1 MLSGPKRASVN
12 NLEEIEMTRLRMIL
26 VALAMLCLTGCAVG
40 PGPRIIDR
48 DRFAYTDAISDSWKR
63 QMLLNMVKI
72 RYADAPVFLDVSNII
87 SQQLVEAELHGSL
100 SWNAFL
106 PSDSQAVGG
115 RTKYADR
122 PTITYQP
129 LMGEKFTRS
138 LMTPI
143 RPAAILSLIQ
153 SGSPVDFVFRVC
165 IQSVNGIYNR
175 VGGRIRAHQADP
187 DFYRLISS
195 LRKIQDSMA
204 VGTRIHETEDKK
216 QTTVISFRK
225 KDIDPDIVA
234 EMDAVKK
241 MLGLDPRMQEFKVSY
256 GALPK
261 DDQEI
266 AMLSR
271 SMLEILQELASYI
284 EVPEIHVAEQRAAP
298 TLVDDTDMAGGV
310 PPLVRIQSHGEE
322 PADAFVAIRYR
333 DHWFWIDDRD
343 FKSKKMFS
351 FIMFLFTLAET
362 GTPQP
367 APVLT
372 IPTG

>member
-1 MLSGPKRASVN
+1 MDRINRYRIIFMTLAILCLSG
-12 NLEEIEMTRLRMIL
+12 
-26 VALAMLCLTGCAVG
+26 CATI
-40 PGPRIIDR
+40 GPRTLAR

-72 RYADAPVFLDVSNII
+72 RYADAPIFLEVSSII
-87 SQQLVEAELHGSL
+87 SQQLVEAEFQGSI

-106 PSDSQAVGG
+106 PGDSHAVGG
-115 RTKYADR
+115 RGKYADR

-143 RPAAILSLIQ
+143 RPAAILSLVQ
-153 SGSPVDFVFRVC
+153 SGRPVDHVFRVC
-165 IQSVNGIYNR
+165 IESVNGIYNR
-175 VGGRIRAHQADP
+175 VGGRMRTHQADP
-187 DFYRLISS
+187 DFYRLIAS
-195 LRKIQDSMA
+195 LRKIQNSMA
-204 VGTRIHETEDKK
+204 VGTRIQETKDKK
-216 QTTVISFRK
+216 QVTLMSFRK

-234 EMDAVKK
+234 EMDAVRKI
-241 MLGLDPRMQEFKVSY
+241 LGLNPRLQEFKVSY

-284 EVPEIHVAEQRAAP
+284 EVPDIHVAEQRVAP
-298 TLVDDTDMAGGV
+298 TLVDDTDISGGG
-310 PPLVRIQSHGEE
+310 PPLIRIQSHSGE
-322 PADAFVAIRYR
+322 PADAFVAVQYR

-351 FIMFLFTLAET
+351 FLMFLFTLAET

>member
-1 MLSGPKRASVN
+1 MVF
-12 NLEEIEMTRLRMIL
+12 T
-26 VALAMLCLTGCAVG
+26 ALAMLYLTGCAVG
-40 PGPRIIDR
+40 IGPQTIAR
-48 DRFAYTDAISDSWKR
+48 DRFRYTDAISESWKR

-72 RYADAPVFLDVSNII
+72 RYADAPVFLDVSSII
-87 SQQLVEAELHGSL
+87 SQQLVEAELHGNI
-100 SWNAFL
+100 SWDAFL
-106 PSDSQAVGG
+106 PGDSQTLGG
-115 RTKYADR
+115 RGRYAER

-129 LMGEKFTRS
+129 VMGDKFTRS

-153 SGSPVDFVFRVC
+153 SGRPVDLVFRVC
-165 IQSVNGIYNR
+165 IESVNGIYNR
-175 VGGRIRAHQADP
+175 VGGRIRTHQADP
-187 DFYRLISS
+187 DFYRLIAS

-204 VGTRIHETEDKK
+204 VGTRIHETKDKK
-216 QTTVISFRK
+216 QTTLISFRK

-234 EMDAVKK
+234 EMDRAKRI
-241 MLGLDPRMQEFKVSY
+241 LGLNPDLQEFTVSY
-256 GALPK
+256 GALPQ

-284 EVPEIHVAEQRAAP
+284 DIPEIHVAEQRAAP
-298 TLVDDTDMAGGV
+298 TLVDDKDMAADV
-310 PPLVRIQSHGEE
+310 PPLIRIRSDIEKST
-322 PADAFVAIRYR
+322 DAFVAVKYR

-343 FKSKKMFS
+343 FASKKMFS
-351 FIMFLFTLAET
+351 FLMFLFTLAET
-362 GTPQP
+362 GMPQQ

>member
-1 MLSGPKRASVN
+1 
-12 NLEEIEMTRLRMIL
+12 
-26 VALAMLCLTGCAVG
+26 
-40 PGPRIIDR
+40 
-48 DRFAYTDAISDSWKR
+48 
-63 QMLLNMVKI
+63 MLLNMVKI
-72 RYADAPVFLDVSNII
+72 RYADAPIFLDVSSII
-87 SQQLVEAELHGSL
+87 SQQLVEAEFHGSL

-106 PSDSQAVGG
+106 PTDSQTVGG
-115 RTKYADR
+115 RGKYADR

-143 RPAAILSLIQ
+143 RPAAILSLVQ
-153 SGSPVDFVFRVC
+153 SGRPVDIVFRVC
-165 IQSVNGIYNR
+165 IESMNGIYNR
-175 VGGRIRAHQADP
+175 AGGRVRTYPGDP

-195 LRKIQDSMA
+195 LRKIQESMA
-204 VGTRIHETEDKK
+204 VGIRIQQAEDKK
-216 QTTVISFRK
+216 QTVLITFRR
-225 KDIDPDIVA
+225 KDITPDIAA
-234 EMDAVKK
+234 ETKAVKK
-241 MLGLDPRMQEFKVSY
+241 ILGLNPALQEFKVSY
-256 GALPK
+256 SALPQN
-261 DDQEI
+261 DQEI

-284 EVPEIHVAEQRAAP
+284 EVPEIHVTEQRAAP

-310 PPLVRIQSHGEE
+310 PPLIRIQSHREE
-322 PADAFVAIRYR
+322 PADAFVAVRYR

-343 FKSKKMFS
+343 FRSKKMFS
-351 FIMFLFTLAET
+351 FLMFLFTLAET